1 MHKGDVFAIEIVFKP
16 PDSRKY
22 EQDIVIACDNC
33 TTIEFKLVGEGEL
46 AEIEYIPQED
56 DLANSSQENIVSYDD
71 FKDRLSNKIIRFPPL
86 NPSVYTRKRFSIK
99 NKSYVLNLAIV
110 VKNLI

>member
-1 MHKGDVFAIEIVFKP
+1 VFAIEIVFKP

-46 AEIEYIPQED
+46 AEIEYLPEEEE
-56 DLANSSQENIVSYDD
+56 LSNSSEENIVSFDD
-71 FKDRLSNKIIRFPPL
+71 FKDRLSNKIVRFPPL

-99 NKSYVLNLAIV
+99 NKS
-110 VKNLI
+110 